1 MPNTLLLP
9 ENFSAYDF
17 VSLAKK
23 EPHPQNR
30 LRLIAM
36 SHIQEGSTLK
46 VVASYIKVH
55 WKSVQRWLTNF
66 RLGGLDALYVKATK
80 HKPQKLNDEIQN
92 WIKSFLEALNA
103 NDTGGYITGKQ
114 LHNLIEKEFSVN
126 CCLRTVYNTL
136 HRLKFS
142 WITARS
148 KHPKSD
154 AEIQE
159 LYKKLSSVSQKS
171 FAQQN

>member
-1 MPNTLLLP
+1 MPNRLLLP
-9 ENFSAYDF
+9 ENFATYDF
-17 VSLAKK
+17 IGLAKK
-23 EPHPQNR
+23 EPHPHNR

-36 SHIQEGSTLK
+36 QHIQEGNTLK

-55 WKSVQRWLTNF
+55 WKSVQRWLANF
-66 RLGGLDALYVKATK
+66 RLGGIDSLYVKERK
-80 HKPQKLNDEIQN
+80 HKPQKLNDDIQN
-92 WIKSFLEALNA
+92 WIKNFLEALNA

-114 LHNLIEKEFSVN
+114 LHEFIEKEFSVN

-148 KHPKSD
+148 KHPRSN

-159 LYKKLSSVSQKS
+159 VYKKLSRLSQQS
-171 FAQQN
+171 FTK